1 MDILPVDRFEILKKM
16 VGANIKKI
24 RLIRSIEVKKLCLD
38 LNISPAAYSNIER
51 GITDVTVSKLV
62 LLADYFRIPYEQILA
77 FNPVTFDQVAEEL
90 VAPEKEVYPAGQSLE
105 GFLIALEQA
114 REENKF
120 LKEQNN
126 KLLNML
132 ALQRGNEKNK

>member
-1 MDILPVDRFEILKKM
+1 MEPADRFEILKKR

-38 LNISPAAYSNIER
+38 LQVSPAAYSNIER
-51 GITDVTVSKLV
+51 GITDISMSKLV
-62 LLADYFRIPYEQILA
+62 LLADYFRVSYHQILA
-77 FNPVTFDQVAEEL
+77 FNPLTFDQAEEQ
-90 VAPEKEVYPAGQSLE
+90 VQGAEKNAE
-105 GFLIALEQA
+105 GPGEESVEGYLMALKQA

-132 ALQRGNEKNK
+132 AAQGDKKK